1 MQIIEHEIKK
11 YDMWR
16 EELRRKKKS
25 VDSATGGSDKT
36 ALKKDYEK
44 TKKKFDGL
52 VKKQDQ
58 LLRGMVRIWSL
69 ITHYLCQHLIL
80 WSVFGIYF
88 I

>member
-11 YDMWR
+11 YDLWK
-16 EELRRKKKS
+16 EELSRKKAPA
-25 VDSATGGSDKT
+25 DGNASDKA

-58 LLRGMVRIWSL
+58 LLRGS
-69 ITHYLCQHLIL
+69 
-80 WSVFGIYF
+80 
-88 I
+88 